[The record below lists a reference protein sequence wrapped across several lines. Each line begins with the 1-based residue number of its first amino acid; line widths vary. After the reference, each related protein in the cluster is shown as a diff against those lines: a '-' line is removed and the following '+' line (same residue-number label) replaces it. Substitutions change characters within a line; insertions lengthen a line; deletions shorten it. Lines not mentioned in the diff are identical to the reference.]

1 MIGSGKASDRQESRG
16 DSGVASLSQT
26 QIVRA
31 DGGTDTSREDRERRH
46 RILRSLR
53 GQLERHPAVVSARG
67 MPEGN
72 YAEIEADLDPLYF
85 GRDADTSSLRIT
97 WHPNPAFPPE
107 TGLEDRQRTSLAAN
121 FVFHY
126 RESTGFDCGYHLE
139 PNPTPPDTSIIRNET
154 LPRKPTPTMR
164 SRSLPLPRWCAL
176 GATRRPR
183 NTPPCMRTTRL
194 SRRR

>member
-139 PNPTPPDTSIIRNET
+139 PNPHATGHLHYQERDAPEEAYAYNAFT
-154 LPRKPTPTMR
+154 LTASSPVGV
-164 SRSLPLPRWCAL
+164 LWELLDAL
-176 GATRRPR
+176 E
-183 NTPPCMRTTRL
+183 TRL
-194 SRRR
+194 HA